1 MKKAYQCFELQI
13 FFFEEQDVVR
23 TSQPVAGSG
32 DFEVE
37 GYSPGWW

>member
-1 MKKAYQCFELQI
+1 MKKAYKSFELQVL
-13 FFFEEQDVVR
+13 FFEEQDVVR
-23 TSQPVAGSG
+23 TSQSVSDLG